1 MGKTV
6 IITPSPL
13 SGKITVP
20 PSKSISHR
28 ALICAAL
35 ADGKSEITNLLDCAD
50 TKATID
56 ILRAFGADITQNGN
70 KTVVEGIKNPSA
82 AAIADCCE
90 SGSTLRFLIPVAAA
104 LGCKTE
110 FLGRAKL
117 PQRPITP
124 YLTELTKNGVTFE
137 TETMPYKISGK
148 LKAGDY
154 SLAGNI
160 SSQFISGLLFALPL
174 LDGDSKIILTSP
186 LESKPYVDITIAE
199 LKKFGVEITETE
211 YGWHVAENQ
220 RYKPFNT
227 AIEADMSQAAFFAVA
242 NALGS
247 KIEIEGLNPN
257 SLQGDRAILDIA
269 EKAKG
274 KAFEVDASQI
284 PDLVPILTVLAALSE
299 GTSRITNCGRLRIKE
314 CDRLAVMTQ
323 ELNKLGAKVTEL
335 PDSLV
340 IEGVK
345 ELHGG
350 VCESHTDHRIPM
362 SLAIASTRGA
372 EPVTLNGAEC
382 VSKSYPTFFEDF
394 VSLGGKIDVIN
405 N

>member
-6 IITPSPL
+6 KITPSPL

-50 TKATID
+50 TRATID
-56 ILRAFGADITQNGN
+56 ILRAFGAEITKIGD
-70 KTVVEGIKNPSA
+70 KTVVEGIKKPSA
-82 AAIADCCE
+82 EAIADCCE

-104 LGCKTE
+104 LGCSTE
-110 FLGRAKL
+110 FIGRGKL

-124 YLTELTKNGVTFE
+124 YFTELGKNGITFE
-137 TETMPYKISGK
+137 RDTMPYKISGR

-174 LDGDSKIILTSP
+174 LDGDSRIILTSAP
-186 LESKPYVDITIAE
+186 ESKPYVDITIAE

-211 YGWHVAENQ
+211 YGWHVAGNQ

-227 AIEADMSQAAFFAVA
+227 AIEADMSQAAFFVVA

-247 KIEIEGLNPN
+247 KIELEGLNPD
-257 SLQGDRAILDIA
+257 SLQGDRAILDIVK
-269 EKAKG
+269 KANG
-274 KAFEVDASQI
+274 NAFEVDASQI
-284 PDLVPILTVLAALSE
+284 PDLVPILAVLAALSK
-299 GTSRITNCGRLRIKE
+299 GTSKITNCARLRIKE
-314 CDRLAVMTQ
+314 CDRLAAITE

-340 IEGVK
+340 IDGVS
-345 ELHGG
+345 EFHGG
-350 VCESHTDHRIPM
+350 ICDSHNDHRIPM
-362 SLAIASTRGA
+362 SLAIAATRGSL
-372 EPVTLNGAEC
+372 PVTINGAEC
-382 VSKSYPTFFEDF
+382 VGKSYPTFFEDY
-394 VSLGGKIDVIN
+394 VSIGGKADVIN

>member
-6 IITPSPL
+6 KITPSPL

-50 TKATID
+50 TRATID
-56 ILRAFGADITQNGN
+56 ILRAFGAQITQSKD
-70 KTVVEGIKNPSA
+70 KTVVEGIKTPSA
-82 AAIADCCE
+82 EAIADCCE

-104 LGCKTE
+104 LGCSTE
-110 FLGRAKL
+110 FIGKGKL

-124 YLTELTKNGVTFE
+124 YFTELGKNGITFE
-137 TETMPYKISGK
+137 RDTMPYKISGR

-174 LDGDSKIILTSP
+174 LDGDSRIILTSAP
-186 LESKPYVDITIAE
+186 ESKPYVDITIAE
-199 LKKFGVEITETE
+199 LKKFGVEIAETE
-211 YGWHVAENQ
+211 YGWHVAGNQ

-227 AIEADMSQAAFFAVA
+227 AIEADMSQAAFFVVA

-257 SLQGDRAILDIA
+257 SLQGDRAILDIVK
-269 EKAKG
+269 KANG
-274 KAFEVDASQI
+274 NAFEVDASQI
-284 PDLVPILTVLAALSE
+284 PDLVPILAVLAALSK
-299 GTSRITNCGRLRIKE
+299 GTSKITNCARLRIKE
-314 CDRLAVMTQ
+314 CDRLAAITE

-340 IEGVK
+340 IDGVS
-345 ELHGG
+345 EFHGG
-350 VCESHTDHRIPM
+350 ICDSHNDHRIPM
-362 SLAIASTRGA
+362 SLAIAATRGSL
-372 EPVTLNGAEC
+372 PVTINGAEC
-382 VSKSYPTFFEDF
+382 VGKSYPTFFEDY
-394 VSLGGKIDVIN
+394 VSIGGKADVIN

>member
-6 IITPSPL
+6 TITPSKL

-20 PSKSISHR
+20 ASKSISHR

-35 ADGKSEITNLLDCAD
+35 AKGKSRIGNLLDCAD
-50 TKATID
+50 TRATID
-56 ILRAFGADITQNGN
+56 ILTSFGARITQD
-70 KTVVEGIKNPSA
+70 KDETVVEGIESPAES
-82 AAIADCCE
+82 AIAFCNE

-104 LGCKTE
+104 LGCKTKFE
-110 FLGRAKL
+110 GKGKL
-117 PQRPITP
+117 PERPITP
-124 YLTELTKNGVTFE
+124 YFTELTKNGIMFE
-137 TETMPYKISGK
+137 TETMPYVISGK

-160 SSQFISGLLFALPL
+160 SSQFISGLLFALPIL
-174 LDGDSKIILTSP
+174 EGDSRIILTSP

-199 LKKFGVEITETE
+199 LKKFGIIVNETE
-211 YGWHVAENQ
+211 YGWHIGGNQ
-220 RYKPFNT
+220 QYKPFD
-227 AIEADMSQAAFFAVA
+227 AVIEADMSQAAFFAVA

-247 KIEIEGLNPN
+247 QVEIEGLNPY
-257 SLQGDRAILDIA
+257 SVQGDKAILDIV
-269 EKAKG
+269 KNSKG

-299 GTSRITNCGRLRIKE
+299 GTSKITGCGRLRIKE
-314 CDRLAVMTQ
+314 SDRLAVITE
-323 ELNKLGAKVTEL
+323 ELNRLGARVKEY

-345 ELHGG
+345 TLHGG
-350 VCESHTDHRIPM
+350 ICQSHNDHRIPM
-362 SLAIASTRGA
+362 SLAIASTCAA
-372 EPVTLNGAEC
+372 EPITINAAEC
-382 VSKSYPTFFEDF
+382 VGKSYPNFFEDF
-394 VSLGGKIDVIN
+394 VSLGGKINVVN

>member
-6 IITPSPL
+6 KITPSPL
-13 SGKITVP
+13 SGKITIP

-28 ALICAAL
+28 TLICAAL

-50 TKATID
+50 TRATID
-56 ILRAFGADITQNGN
+56 ILRAFGAQITQSKD
-70 KTVVEGIKNPSA
+70 KTVVEGIKTPSA
-82 AAIADCCE
+82 EAIADCCE

-104 LGCKTE
+104 LGCSTE
-110 FLGRAKL
+110 FIGKGKL

-124 YLTELTKNGVTFE
+124 YFTELGKNGITFE
-137 TETMPYKISGK
+137 RDTMPYKISGR

-174 LDGDSKIILTSP
+174 LDGDSRIILTSAP
-186 LESKPYVDITIAE
+186 ESKPYVDITIAE
-199 LKKFGVEITETE
+199 LKKFGVEIAETE
-211 YGWHVAENQ
+211 YGWHVAGNQ

-227 AIEADMSQAAFFAVA
+227 AIEADMSQAAFFVVA

-247 KIEIEGLNPN
+247 KIEIEGLNPD
-257 SLQGDRAILDIA
+257 SLQGDRAILDIVK
-269 EKAKG
+269 KANG
-274 KAFEVDASQI
+274 NAFEVDASQI
-284 PDLVPILTVLAALSE
+284 PDLVPILAVLAALSK
-299 GTSRITNCGRLRIKE
+299 GTSKITNCARLRIKE
-314 CDRLAVMTQ
+314 CDRLAAITE

-340 IEGVK
+340 IDGVS
-345 ELHGG
+345 EFHGG
-350 VCESHTDHRIPM
+350 ICDSHNDHRIPM
-362 SLAIASTRGA
+362 SLAIAATRGSL
-372 EPVTLNGAEC
+372 PVTINGAEC
-382 VSKSYPTFFEDF
+382 VGKSYPTFFEDY
-394 VSLGGKIDVIN
+394 VSIGGKADVIN

>member
-6 IITPSPL
+6 TITPSPL

-56 ILRAFGADITQNGN
+56 ILRAFGAKITQNGD
-70 KTVVEGIKNPSA
+70 KTVVEGIKDPSA
-82 AAIADCCE
+82 EAIADCCE

-104 LGCKTE
+104 LGCRTE

-160 SSQFISGLLFALPL
+160 SSQFISGLLFALPI
-174 LDGDSKIILTSP
+174 LDGESKIILTSP

-199 LKKFGVEITETE
+199 LKKFGVDITETE
-211 YGWHVAENQ
+211 YGWHIAGNQ
-220 RYKPFNT
+220 QYTPFNT
-227 AIEADMSQAAFFAVA
+227 AIEADMSQAAFFVVA

-257 SLQGDRAILDIA
+257 SLQGDRAILDIT

-274 KAFEVDASQI
+274 KAFDVDASQI

-299 GTSRITNCGRLRIKE
+299 GTSHITSCGRLRIKE
-314 CDRLAVMTQ
+314 CDRLAAITE

-350 VCESHTDHRIPM
+350 VCDSHTDHRIPM
-362 SLAIASTRGA
+362 SLAIASTRST

-394 VSLGGKIDVIN
+394 VSLGGKTDVIDN
-405 N
+405 